1 MILSKLKAPQG
12 SKKDKKRV
20 GRGHGSGWGKTAGRG
35 HKGNKSRSGGNIP
48 PGFEGGQMPLQR
60 RIPKRGFRN
69 RFKEVYSIVNIEDLN
84 RLEGVDVVDPEI
96 LKERGLIK
104 TLRNKVKIL
113 GDGELKSPLHIKA
126 HKFSDSAKKKIESA
140 GGKVEVL

>member
-1 MILSKLKAPQG
+1 MILSKLKAPEG

-69 RFKEVYSIVNIEDLN
+69 RFREVYSIVNIEDLN

-113 GDGELKSPLHIKA
+113 GEGELKSPLHIKA
-126 HKFSDSAKKKIESA
+126 HKFSDGAKKKIESA